1 MIDFVLGNNSPRMA
15 GVMEKRPNM
24 GGTVVAAPFSNI
36 FTSICFLIRQTHTP
50 FMKLDERY
58 PTHVH
63 FEKLEGDYE
72 THKTYE
78 LGEEANLMLENSDFL
93 DKPMYDAKYTEN
105 VEYGKCLA
113 HLSYKNLP
121 FSKKMIAKLLKCITY
136 STDADAIDRLLKI
149 VKELT
154 LLKDEF

>member
-1 MIDFVLGNNSPRMA
+1 
-15 GVMEKRPNM
+15 
-24 GGTVVAAPFSNI
+24 
-36 FTSICFLIRQTHTP
+36 
-50 FMKLDERY
+50 MKLDERY
-58 PTHVH
+58 STHVH
-63 FEKLEGDYE
+63 FEKFEGDFE

-78 LGEEANLMLENSDFL
+78 LGEEANLMLENTDFL
-93 DKPMYDAKYTEN
+93 DKPMYDAKYTDN

-121 FSKKMIAKLLKCITY
+121 FSKRMIAKLLKCIAY